1 MALVGNSI
9 GLLTGALFKDTSR
22 ATSLAPAFLLPLMIF
37 SGLYN
42 KLDSIP
48 VWISWLQYISPFR
61 YGLHCLLLN
70 EFGDEVYQSKEGIF
84 DYRNNLSINL
94 TIEENLLICLGLSVF
109 YYTLAYM
116 FLRKLSSKLT
126 A

>member
-9 GLLTGALFKDTSR
+9 GLLTGALFKDTAR
-22 ATSLAPAFLLPLMIF
+22 ATSLAPAFLLPLMLF

-61 YGLHCLLLN
+61 YGLHGLLLN
-70 EFGDEVYQSKEGIF
+70 EYGHEEYMTDRGVMN
-84 DYRNNLSINL
+84 YREDFSISL
-94 TIEENLLICLGLSVF
+94 T
-109 YYTLAYM
+109 
-116 FLRKLSSKLT
+116 LT
-126 A
+126 